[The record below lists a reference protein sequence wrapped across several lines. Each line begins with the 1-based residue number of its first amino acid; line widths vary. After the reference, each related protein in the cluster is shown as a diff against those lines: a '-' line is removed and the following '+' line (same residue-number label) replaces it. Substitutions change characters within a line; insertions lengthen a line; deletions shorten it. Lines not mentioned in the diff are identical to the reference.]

1 MELIYTNDSG
11 EGLSCWMLFTDECLL
26 YQVISSEEDCNKLQH
41 DLESI
46 YIKLVHIWQMRFN
59 LSKYVILVSP
69 ILTDCFIDDHNKLE
83 NMKQHSYLR
92 ITINQSL
99 CHSFL
104 TSI

>member
-1 MELIYTNDSG
+1 
-11 EGLSCWMLFTDECLL
+11 
-26 YQVISSEEDCNKLQH
+26 
-41 DLESI
+41 
-46 YIKLVHIWQMRFN
+46 MRFN

-69 ILTDCFIDDHNKLE
+69 ILTDYFIDDYKLE

-92 ITINQSL
+92 ITIKQYL